1 MARLFVILANQ
12 SPLVLYTPWAEA
24 DNLTITFAGFHKNKF
39 EFSFLLQT

>member
-24 DNLTITFAGFHKNKF
+24 DNLTITFVGFHKNKF
-39 EFSFLLQT
+39 EFYFLLQT